1 METLRKRVTG
11 IEGEEVTH
19 SHYTVEAQVRA
30 LSWVRLSQKK
40 ITCVN

>member
-19 SHYTVEAQVRA
+19 SHYTVEAQV
-30 LSWVRLSQKK
+30 LSAKLGQ
-40 ITCVN
+40 TF